1 MARTHKQ
8 HTTQVVFDRARHALH
23 GLPTCAFC
31 HKDFTRWEG
40 LSAHIMNRRCAQ
52 FPQTLV
58 FHPPDSDL
66 GDAPAAP
73 TSSAPAEVL
82 PQVLPAVA
90 PTIAASAVPAPTSPP
105 SSVTLLL
112 ATEVLQHL
120 QTGGTAA
127 LLRSSCMH
135 RLANYCGLCGQ
146 WHAHSQTLKL
156 HYRSLHA
163 AAFQLDGSARKLA
176 PRLGA
181 AFNPCLYCDESR
193 THPKQHIKHCTA
205 LWQALLL
212 ALHHGFQ
219 LDPNRS
225 ADGGGVRASSLEPA
239 VQATGGLGP
248 VCSLSRS
255 QDGEGSRR
263 QGIRLSTGCEGE
275 GEGSRPRPRQ
285 SQSQQEQVRGIRLG
299 IRKWLLEP
307 AADAVATAGSG
318 LHSGRSDVP
327 SDGQSDRR
335 PGRHNCGPAP
345 VDCVGDVDADDTAF
359 R

>member
-1 MARTHKQ
+1 MSWNLSYPCEVPSPPAASLSFPCPLCTRLFDTRKSLKLHMARTHKQ

-82 PQVLPAVA
+82 PPVLPAVA

-239 VQATGGLGP
+239 VQAAGGLGS

-263 QGIRLSTGCEGE
+263 QGIRLSTGCKGDPAGDLEVASGPS
-275 GEGSRPRPRQ
+275 SRR
-285 SQSQQEQVRGIRLG
+285 
-299 IRKWLLEP
+299 
-307 AADAVATAGSG
+307 
-318 LHSGRSDVP
+318 
-327 SDGQSDRR
+327 
-335 PGRHNCGPAP
+335 N
-345 VDCVGDVDADDTAF
+345 
-359 R
+359 

>member
-1 MARTHKQ
+1 
-8 HTTQVVFDRARHALH
+8 
-23 GLPTCAFC
+23 
-31 HKDFTRWEG
+31 
-40 LSAHIMNRRCAQ
+40 
-52 FPQTLV
+52 
-58 FHPPDSDL
+58 
-66 GDAPAAP
+66 
-73 TSSAPAEVL
+73 
-82 PQVLPAVA
+82 
-90 PTIAASAVPAPTSPP
+90 
-105 SSVTLLL
+105 
-112 ATEVLQHL
+112 
-120 QTGGTAA
+120 
-127 LLRSSCMH
+127 MH

-263 QGIRLSTGCEGE
+263 QGIGLRARCEGG
-275 GEGSRPRPRQ
+275 GEGSGPRPRQ
-285 SQSQQEQVRGIRLG
+285 SQSGQEQARGIRLG
-299 IRKWLLEP
+299 IWKWLLDP
-307 AADAVATAGSG
+307 AADATSRIRT
-318 LHSGRSDVP
+318 SFQVP
-327 SDGQSDRR
+327 R
-335 PGRHNCGPAP
+335 CA
-345 VDCVGDVDADDTAF
+345 V
-359 R
+359 